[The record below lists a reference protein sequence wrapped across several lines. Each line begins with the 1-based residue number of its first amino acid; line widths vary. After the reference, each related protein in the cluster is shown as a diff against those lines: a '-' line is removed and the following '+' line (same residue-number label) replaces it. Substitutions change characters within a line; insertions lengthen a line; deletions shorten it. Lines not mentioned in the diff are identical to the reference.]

1 MLPVFRELKSLL
13 DKNNIPIAGAALR
26 WLQHHSALRPDLGDL
41 VIIGASNPVQLES
54 NLEESAK
61 GPLPP
66 DIIKLLDDAWLGVKA
81 SSARL

>member
-1 MLPVFRELKSLL
+1 M
-13 DKNNIPIAGAALR
+13 R

-54 NLEESAK
+54 NLEERYVSRSHLVLPVRELSTLNSAK